1 MADLVRTLR
10 CRRIVEGRTT
20 YSIAFKTTLA
30 DSVVIRMYKRIDPP
44 IMPEAVIN
52 SAYGSDGGHV
62 PDVRTMLH
70 FLPKRGIS
78 IAKAAMPEPRMP
90 GV

>member
-52 SAYGSDGGHV
+52 SAYDSGCNRL

-78 IAKAAMPEPRMP
+78 IAAAAIAEPMIP